1 MALWVDLARVAAGL
15 NVLLLLGLSYV
26 WGRNAWRF
34 RSKHASGLAT
44 FAVLLLVENLLA
56 LYVFVVDPT
65 LTAWIAASAPL
76 AQAAMMA
83 LRGIELVALVVL
95 AWTALD

>member
-1 MALWVDLARVAAGL
+1 MAVWVDLARVAAGL
-15 NVLLLLGLSYV
+15 NVVVLLGLSYV

-34 RSKHASGLAT
+34 RSKHASGLVV

-56 LYVFVVDPT
+56 LWILAIDPT
-65 LTAWIAASAPL
+65 LTAWISGSAPL

-83 LRGIELVALVVL
+83 LRVIELGAILIL
-95 AWTALD
+95 AWTAFD

>member
-1 MALWVDLARVAAGL
+1 MAIWVDLARVAAGL
-15 NVLLLLGLSYV
+15 NVVLLLGLSYL
-26 WGRNAWRF
+26 WGRNALRF
-34 RSKHASGLAT
+34 RSKHAGGLAV

-56 LYVFVVDPT
+56 LYVFSIDPT
-65 LTAWIAASAPL
+65 LTAWIDASAPL

-83 LRGIELVALVVL
+83 LRGFELVAVGVL